1 AYRSI
6 LLREHP
12 RGKTEP
18 PLPAP
23 GNGAIRDARETWY
36 RPFRFRL
43 ARHPC
48 SGRLVKD
55 HHRTAERYAPHLARV
70 SLAELVTSSKYP
82 FASCGWNCASA
93 AVAAPSST
101 NRNST
106 FRSYRVCA
114 VIFPSAR
121 AYYRMET

>member
-1 AYRSI
+1 MNQVLLAYRSI

-43 ARHPC
+43 ARHPR

-70 SLAELVTSSKYP
+70 SLAELRDLLEVPLRELGLELCIRRRCRPKQ
-82 FASCGWNCASA
+82 
-93 AVAAPSST
+93 
-101 NRNST
+101 
-106 FRSYRVCA
+106 
-114 VIFPSAR
+114 
-121 AYYRMET
+121 